1 MTASNRFT
9 AEASILLSIQY
20 CYCTQINAKPKSKKY
35 SFYFD
40 FFMYAN
46 IYFQEAKRLFLN
58 YDHSES
64 TQIPTCFQR
73 NLNSSPFP
81 PSCNY
86 IVLEIIPYY
95 ILQGNRLCQNDE
107 MMLILFYHLVA
118 TFKGKGKMREG
129 KISLSNVF

>member
-1 MTASNRFT
+1 MPNPNQRNIHFT
-9 AEASILLSIQY
+9 LIFSRMQTFIF
-20 CYCTQINAKPKSKKY
+20 KKQKGFF
-35 SFYFD
+35 FY
-40 FFMYAN
+40 
-46 IYFQEAKRLFLN
+46 

-107 MMLILFYHLVA
+107 MMFILFYHLVA